1 MTCTLSGPTTAL
13 KGWALRSQVLQDHP
27 CQQRETT
34 ESQTML
40 PADGGPCLG
49 SPHRRGRGRP
59 WPDQRHWGRLRQR
72 TKYPVSETSPGISCS
87 PSRQPNHLL
96 DLESPECRHLAPL
109 GPGFRR
115 RRFWVSAPHPG
126 SAHSWEGIAVLVF
139 RTLEQESTP
148 ASKLYADSLYTNNT
162 SDRGKELLRPSPA
175 LTGRD
180 NRMLHS
186 STQAQEQ
193 RIRNLHAQDG
203 SLPSVIMDE

>member
-1 MTCTLSGPTTAL
+1 M
-13 KGWALRSQVLQDHP
+13 
-27 CQQRETT
+27 
-34 ESQTML
+34 
-40 PADGGPCLG
+40 
-49 SPHRRGRGRP
+49 
-59 WPDQRHWGRLRQR
+59 
-72 TKYPVSETSPGISCS
+72 
-87 PSRQPNHLL
+87 
-96 DLESPECRHLAPL
+96 
-109 GPGFRR
+109 
-115 RRFWVSAPHPG
+115 
-126 SAHSWEGIAVLVF
+126 F

-203 SLPSVIMDE
+203 SLPTVIMDE